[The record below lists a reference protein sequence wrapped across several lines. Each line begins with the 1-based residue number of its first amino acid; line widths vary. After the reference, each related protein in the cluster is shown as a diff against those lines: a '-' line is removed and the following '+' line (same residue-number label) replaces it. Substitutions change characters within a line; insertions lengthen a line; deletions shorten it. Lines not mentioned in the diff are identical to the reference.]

1 MENKDFIPYQ
11 QLRVAGLHT
20 LSFFGYA
27 LHISI
32 HALMAPGMDKTLLD
46 ETMKTMQA
54 TSGVLMMILWTVF
67 TILPAIFAYVFTSKK
82 GWQATAI
89 IGLISVVLNGLH
101 ACAHIAQGD
110 LMNGIITFLLQVPA
124 AVIAVLWSFKLLKAF
139 NTNK

>member
-32 HALMAPGMDKTLLD
+32 HALMAPGMDKALLD

-54 TSGVLMMILWTVF
+54 TSGVLMM
-67 TILPAIFAYVFTSKK
+67 ILPAIFAYVFTSKK

>member
-32 HALMAPGMDKTLLD
+32 HALMAPGMDKALLD

-67 TILPAIFAYVFTSKK
+67 TILRQYLPMFLHQKK
-82 GWQATAI
+82 AGRQRQS
-89 IGLISVVLNGLH
+89 SV
-101 ACAHIAQGD
+101 
-110 LMNGIITFLLQVPA
+110 
-124 AVIAVLWSFKLLKAF
+124 
-139 NTNK
+139 

>member
-1 MENKDFIPYQ
+1 
-11 QLRVAGLHT
+11 
-20 LSFFGYA
+20 
-27 LHISI
+27 
-32 HALMAPGMDKTLLD
+32 MDKALLD

-89 IGLISVVLNGLH
+89 IGLISVVLNG
-101 ACAHIAQGD
+101 QGD